1 MRLSGATH
9 VEVQDRRWRPALM
22 AFFMR
27 RVRNRAEA
35 EDLTQEVFARVMT
48 QAAGQPG
55 HSPPDGYIFQIAAN
69 LLRDKSRR
77 ERVRHGHAMA
87 TGAMEWRGVE
97 MIDPYRIVA
106 DREALEVLS
115 RSLAELPERTRIIFT
130 LYRLEHVD
138 KAAIAKSLGISKSA
152 VTQHVMK
159 AMAFLIAR
167 MESTR

>member
-1 MRLSGATH
+1 
-9 VEVQDRRWRPALM
+9 M

-35 EDLTQEVFARVMT
+35 EDLTQQVFERIMT
-48 QAAGQPG
+48 QAVARPG

-69 LLRDKSRR
+69 LLRDKGRR
-77 ERVRHGHAMA
+77 DRVRHGYAMA
-87 TGAMEWRGVE
+87 TGSMEWRGVDVL
-97 MIDPYRIVA
+97 DPYRIVA
-106 DREALEVLS
+106 DREALEVLG
-115 RSLAELPERTRIIFT
+115 RSLNELPERTRIIFT

-167 MESTR
+167 METAR